1 VSRNCLQLSFYT
13 NFVRLIVNNNG
24 YTVERAIHGARQSEF
39 SKSFRITTT
48 INLTQH
54 TEYNNIPPF
63 KYSHLLSFFG
73 GESKPGVNYH
83 LVKTRADLES
93 TLTKPNIVEPTE
105 VQIIEVILDV
115 WDIPW
120 KLAGLLKARGGN
132 MAEYLVEEGF
142 SNAKVKF

>member
-1 VSRNCLQLSFYT
+1 V
-13 NFVRLIVNNNG
+13 
-24 YTVERAIHGARQSEF
+24 
-39 SKSFRITTT
+39 
-48 INLTQH
+48 
-54 TEYNNIPPF
+54 
-63 KYSHLLSFFG
+63 
-73 GESKPGVNYH
+73 
-83 LVKTRADLES
+83 
-93 TLTKPNIVEPTE
+93 VEPTE